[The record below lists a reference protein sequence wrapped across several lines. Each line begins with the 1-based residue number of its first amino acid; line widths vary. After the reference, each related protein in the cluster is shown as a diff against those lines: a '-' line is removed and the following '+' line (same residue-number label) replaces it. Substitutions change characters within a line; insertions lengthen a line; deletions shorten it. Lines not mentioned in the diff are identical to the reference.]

1 MAKVY
6 DYHKMKLRRFS
17 KEMTGIV
24 DEVVKIEKKWLL
36 GVTTV
41 EDARTDLLM
50 VEECINTLIKRAE
63 ELNLFKENDLIKFRF
78 ENTKAKIQRALR
90 GEWGE

>member
-1 MAKVY
+1 MADIINY
-6 DYHKMKLRRFS
+6 YEMKLRRFS
-17 KEMTGIV
+17 KEMIEIV
-24 DEVVKIEKKWLL
+24 DEIVKIERKWLL

-41 EDARTDLLM
+41 EGARTDLLM

-78 ENTKAKIQRALR
+78 KNTKAKIQSALR

>member
-1 MAKVY
+1 MAEIISYQKVR
-6 DYHKMKLRRFS
+6 LRRFS
-17 KEMTGIV
+17 KEMTEIV
-24 DEVVKIEKKWLL
+24 DEIVKIERKWLL

-78 ENTKAKIQRALR
+78 KNTKAKIQRALR